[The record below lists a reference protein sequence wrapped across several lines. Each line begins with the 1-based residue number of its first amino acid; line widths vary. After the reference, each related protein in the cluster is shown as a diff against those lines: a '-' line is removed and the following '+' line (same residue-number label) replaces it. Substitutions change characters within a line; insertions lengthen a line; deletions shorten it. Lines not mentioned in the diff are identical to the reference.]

1 MSERDELRAR
11 VEAKKKQLE
20 ADLAAKKADAEGA
33 RNEATKKIRAK
44 LDELNATLEKGWD
57 DLSEAAAA
65 KLNAWLE

>member
-1 MSERDELRAR
+1 MRAEEVQSDITR
-11 VEAKKKQLE
+11 VLVTEEQ
-20 ADLAAKKADAEGA
+20 
-33 RNEATKKIRAK
+33 IRAK

>member
-44 LDELNATLEKGWD
+44 LDELNETLEKGWD